1 MIYMYTKSF
10 FMLFSIF
17 IIIGFTPIVFGG
29 GSGSE
34 ESDVLF
40 INQNYYK
47 VQLETNPSILTG
59 DETQINFDIT
69 TINDDTGEI
78 VSGVEYKIEIFDGQK
93 TPLVDFNA
101 FSPDGKLKTL
111 IVPSQNLNFSG
122 ETSQNGVWLASNESP
137 LTIEGPL
144 FLQGGLVDVNIT
156 ILSIDSQ
163 QVSGN
168 ETTFQILFTMGEFI
182 PFSIQIDDVS
192 HDLMFATYFD
202 KIEEFHYDPNNKK
215 LTAQMPFNWDEDFIE
230 SIPFVHAEYYIP
242 KTVDIFNEHE
252 ILLTVNDISF
262 FGTIDR
268 SGDEEIVVHFLLSS
282 KKLLKMYDDI
292 PSEQQDKMI
301 FGIESGKK
309 RDVQKKDAS
318 LENGDKLIVLS
329 SEEDWKFHLS
339 LTPQGKINPGN
350 DITLHIEF
358 HDPIT
363 NSLIQQNVY
372 DLDVF
377 LDGKIIES
385 KKSLEAYDGTD
396 SVRVNFAQ
404 TGSVLLRISNV
415 NNFDTSGEF
424 SFKVS
429 EPQEILSGD
438 HIVDIAAD
446 SALPGCENTNSCYE
460 PSSLNILPNQV
471 VLWDNKDTSA
481 HTVTSGSPDIGIS
494 GSFDSEIIPGGE
506 KFIFKFEKQGTYD
519 YYCTLHPWMI
529 GTISVGVSEPVVP
542 GWVKNNAAW
551 WSDDQISDSEFAT
564 GLEFLIKENVIDV
577 PQDIQSQ
584 GTSESNIPEWLRN
597 NAAWWSDGMLSDSEF
612 LKGIEWMI
620 SNGIIKI

>member
-1 MIYMYTKSF
+1 MNTKSF
-10 FMLFSIF
+10 LVFFSI
-17 IIIGFTPIVFGG
+17 ITIIGFTPIVFAG

-40 INQNYYK
+40 INQNYFK
-47 VQLETNPSILTG
+47 VQLETSPSILTG
-59 DETQINFDIT
+59 DETQINFDII
-69 TINDDTGEI
+69 TINDDIGKI
-78 VSGVEYKIEIFDGQK
+78 ISGVEYRIEIFDGQGNL
-93 TPLVDFNA
+93 LVDFEA
-101 FSPDGKLKTL
+101 FSPNEKLETL
-111 IVPSQNLNFSG
+111 IVPSQNLNFIG
-122 ETSQNGVWLASNESP
+122 ETTQNGSWLASNDSP
-137 LTIEGPL
+137 LTIEAPL
-144 FLQGGLVDVNIT
+144 FLDGGLVDANFT

-163 QVSGN
+163 PVSGN

-182 PFSIQIDDVS
+182 PFSAQIDNIS
-192 HDLMFATYFD
+192 HELIFATYFD
-202 KIEEFHYDPNNKK
+202 KIEKFHYDNNDKK

-282 KKLLKMYDDI
+282 KKLLKMFDEISSDQY
-292 PSEQQDKMI
+292 DKMI

-318 LENGDKLIVLS
+318 LENGDKVIVLS

-339 LTPQGKINPGN
+339 LTPEGKINPGN
-350 DITLHIEF
+350 DITLHVEF
-358 HDPIT
+358 HDPISNT
-363 NSLIQQNVY
+363 LIQQNIY

-396 SVRVNFAQ
+396 SVIVHFAQ
-404 TGSVLLRISNV
+404 TGSVLVRISNV

-424 SFKVS
+424 SFKIT
-429 EPQEILSGD
+429 EPKEIISGD
-438 HIVDIAAD
+438 HVVHIAAGT
-446 SALPGCENTNSCYE
+446 SLPGCENNDSCYE

-471 VLWDNKDTSA
+471 VLWNNKDNTA
-481 HTVTSGSPDIGIS
+481 HTVTSGTPDVGIS
-494 GSFDSEIIPGGE
+494 GIFDSEIIPGGE
-506 KFIFKFEKQGTYD
+506 KFSYKFEKQGIYD

-529 GTISVGVSEPVVP
+529 GTISVGTSELIIPT
-542 GWVKNNAAW
+542 WIKNNAGW
-551 WSDDQISDSEFAT
+551 WADGSINDDSFIQGIQ
-564 GLEFLIKENVIDV
+564 FLIKE
-577 PQDIQSQ
+577 DIL
-584 GTSESNIPEWLRN
+584 NIPPTLQGNSETNEIPAWIKN
-597 NAAWWSDGMLSDSEF
+597 NAGWWADGSINDDSFIQGIQF
-612 LKGIEWMI
+612 L
-620 SNGIIKI
+620 IKEGVLQIQN

>member
-1 MIYMYTKSF
+1 MINMYTKSF
-10 FMLFSIF
+10 SILFSIF
-17 IIIGFTPIVFGG
+17 VIIGFTPIVFGG

-59 DETQINFDIT
+59 DENQINFDIT

-78 VSGVEYKIEIFDGQK
+78 VSGVEYKIELFDGQK
-93 TPLVDFNA
+93 NLLVDFDA
-101 FSPDGKLKTL
+101 FSPDEKLKTL
-111 IVPSQNLNFSG
+111 IVPSKNLNFSG
-122 ETSQNGVWLASNESP
+122 ETSQNGAWLASNESP
-137 LTIEGPL
+137 LTIEAPL

-163 QVSGN
+163 PVSGT

-182 PFSIQIDDVS
+182 PFSAKIDDIS
-192 HDLMFATYFD
+192 HDLIFATYFD
-202 KIEEFHYDPNNKK
+202 KIEEFHYDSNNKK

-268 SGDEEIVVHFLLSS
+268 SGDDEIVVHFLLSS
-282 KKLLKMYDDI
+282 KKLLKMYDEI
-292 PSEQQDKMI
+292 PSDQQDKMI

-318 LENGDKLIVLS
+318 LEYGDKLIVLS

-339 LTPQGKINPGN
+339 LTPKGKINPGN

-363 NSLIQQNVY
+363 NTLIQQNVY

-385 KKSLEAYDGTD
+385 KKSLDAYDGTD
-396 SVRVNFAQ
+396 SVTVNFAQ
-404 TGSVLLRISNV
+404 TGSVLVRISNV
-415 NNFDTSGEF
+415 NDFDTSGEF
-424 SFKVS
+424 SFKVT
-429 EPQEILSGD
+429 EPKEILSGD
-438 HIVDIAAD
+438 HVIEIATG
-446 SALPGCENTNSCYE
+446 SALPGCENNDSCYE
-460 PSSLNILPNQV
+460 PSSLNILPNQI
-471 VLWDNKDTSA
+471 VLWDNKDSSA
-481 HTVTSGSPDIGIS
+481 HTVTSGSPDVGLS
-494 GSFDSEIIPGGE
+494 GVFDSEIIPGGE
-506 KFIFKFEKQGTYD
+506 KFSFKFEKQGTYD
-519 YYCTLHPWMI
+519 YYCTLHPWMLGEI
-529 GTISVGVSEPVVP
+529 IVGTSHSTVP
-542 GWVKNNAAW
+542 EWIKNNAAW
-551 WSDDQISDSEFAT
+551 WAEGTINDDTFIQGT
-564 GLEFLIKENVIDV
+564 QFLIKEGIL
-577 PQDIQSQ
+577 QIQ
-584 GTSESNIPEWLRN
+584 N
-597 NAAWWSDGMLSDSEF
+597 
-612 LKGIEWMI
+612 
-620 SNGIIKI
+620 